1 MSNQYLKL
9 RRSNVQGR
17 IPTTESIDFG
27 EIALNT
33 YDGLAYM
40 KKSGSNGIE
49 VVPIGSSTGSFSGD
63 FTGTFTG
70 SLQGT
75 ASWAE
80 NYNETD
86 PIFTA
91 ISGTFTTTSSFNSF
105 TASYNTGSFTG
116 IFSGSFS
123 GSGANLFDIPASG
136 ILGLNLNRIAT
147 GSVTASV
154 NTTGNI
160 FTVASSSANLLT
172 VSSSGVLVVASSASL
187 AFGRSVQIAPF
198 ADGGS
203 VSSFSLL
210 LEGASGLR
218 LRTTSNNSIN
228 FNTNNL
234 DRWYIEG
241 AGSLTTAAD
250 NVHDIGLSGSR
261 RPRNIYAA
269 GTGSVFAALDITF
282 GSTNALKTFPS
293 TGNTFLGSTPV
304 DGGFKLDVN
313 GTARIQNTLTVSAG
327 GANIT
332 GNAVVSSA
340 VTSSTLLVSGSGTQR
355 VTILGSGS
363 AQPLFTVQGS
373 QGELFSIV
381 DSLSGSLFSVNDI
394 SGLPIMEVFSDS
406 TTLMGNYLAP
416 SLNTTFRTT
425 TTNSGSFAV
434 YAVPTSSYD
443 GIFMEYT
450 AKSGSNARAG
460 QFMAIWSGSQANF
473 TDNTTT
479 DFGNTARLMFTG
491 SVSGSNL
498 VVTGNV
504 TTGSGWTIKAIIRSI

>member
-1 MSNQYLKL
+1 LTGS
-9 RRSNVQGR
+9 R
-17 IPTTESIDFG
+17 I
-27 EIALNT
+27 
-33 YDGLAYM
+33 
-40 KKSGSNGIE
+40 
-49 VVPIGSSTGSFSGD
+49 SFSGA
-63 FTGTFTG
+63 GTLYTVL
-70 SLQGT
+70 S
-75 ASWAE
+75 
-80 NYNETD
+80 
-86 PIFTA
+86 
-91 ISGTFTTTSSFNSF
+91 
-105 TASYNTGSFTG
+105 
-116 IFSGSFS
+116 
-123 GSGANLFDIPASG
+123 
-136 ILGLNLNRIAT
+136 AT
-147 GSVTASV
+147 VE
-154 NTTGNI
+154 
-160 FTVASSSANLLT
+160 
-172 VSSSGVLVVASSASL
+172 
-187 AFGRSVQIAPF
+187 
-198 ADGGS
+198 
-203 VSSFSLL
+203 SLL
-210 LEGASGLR
+210 STLR
-218 LRTTSNNSIN
+218 LRTNSNNSLILA
-228 FNTNNL
+228 TNGL

-241 AGSLTTAAD
+241 AGSLTTATD
-250 NVHDIGLSGSR
+250 NIHDIGLSGSR